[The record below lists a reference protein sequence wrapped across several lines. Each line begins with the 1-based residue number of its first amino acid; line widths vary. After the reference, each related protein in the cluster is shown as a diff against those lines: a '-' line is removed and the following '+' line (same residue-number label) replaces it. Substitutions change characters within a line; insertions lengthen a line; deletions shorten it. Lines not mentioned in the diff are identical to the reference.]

1 MKKTLLAFILS
12 VLTLGSAWADE
23 VKLPK
28 TADGDW
34 AEYTWTKSGDDF
46 TTTAEGFTIL
56 LEKNKS
62 SNALVAPDA
71 SSIRV
76 YAGAQLS
83 ITAPAGYAMT
93 KIAGT
98 TASKNKAEAV
108 SASEGWKVGTN
119 LTGTAANQPFVFEC
133 ENAAGLNKIT
143 FDGDG
148 KQLRIKTLT
157 ITYQSADPDAVN
169 APEITCANNTV
180 TITAAEGCDIYYTTD
195 GTAPTTASAKYS
207 APFTIT
213 ENTTVKAIAAKGDKT
228 SLVTTFEAVYEGVYE
243 NFAAIIAK
251 GPGAAGTIN
260 GPITVFYVNGSNLY
274 AYDRDKTGM
283 LFFGTSGASGYKNGD
298 TFGSVK
304 CTYTEYGTSKTPEFT
319 GAEFSA
325 PGENTPVSPDE
336 MTVEAATKAARY
348 KYVEVKNVTISA
360 VNGSNFTISS
370 ADVTIAGYN
379 KFKLTD
385 ITEGSYLSVIGIIDV
400 YKNDNQ
406 ICVTE
411 LTIDPDS
418 GINNITVDNA
428 APVEYFNLQ
437 GVRVS
442 DPTPGIYIRRQ
453 GTTVTKVFIR

>member
-1 MKKTLLAFILS
+1 MKKTLLALILS

-28 TADGDW
+28 TKDGDW
-34 AEYTWTKSGDDF
+34 TEYTWTQPGDDF

-62 SNALVAPDA
+62 SNTLVTPDKY
-71 SSIRV
+71 SIRV

-93 KIAGT
+93 KVVGT
-98 TASKNKAEAV
+98 TASSTKATAV
-108 SASEGWKVGTN
+108 TASDGWKV
-119 LTGTAANQPFVFEC
+119 TANPTANANVTFSFEC

-157 ITYQSADPDAVN
+157 ITYQAADPDAVN
-169 APEITCANNTV
+169 APEITCTNNTV

-195 GTAPTTASAKYS
+195 GTAPTTASTKYS
-207 APFTIT
+207 APFPIT

-325 PGENTPVSPDE
+325 PGENTPVTPDE
-336 MTVEAATKAARY
+336 MTVEAAAKAARY

-360 VNGSNFTISS
+360 VNGSNFTISA

-418 GINNITVDNA
+418 GIDNITVDNA

-453 GTTVTKVFIR
+453 GTTVTKVIIR

>member
-1 MKKTLLAFILS
+1 MKKTLLALILS

-28 TADGDW
+28 TKDGDW
-34 AEYTWTKSGDDF
+34 TEYTWTKSGDDF

-62 SNALVAPDA
+62 SNALIAPDA

-76 YAGAQLS
+76 YVGAQLS
-83 ITAPAGYAMT
+83 ISAPTGYAMT

-98 TASKNKAEAV
+98 TAKDTKAVAAKV
-108 SASEGWKVGTN
+108 SEGWKVTTEPT
-119 LTGTAANQPFVFEC
+119 TGTDKPFVFEC

-148 KQLRIKTLT
+148 KQLRVKTLT
-157 ITYQSADPDAVN
+157 ITYQAADPDAVN
-169 APEITCANNTV
+169 APEITCADNTV

-195 GTAPTTASAKYS
+195 GTAPTTASTKYS
-207 APFTIT
+207 APFPIT

-228 SLVTTFEAVYEGVYE
+228 SLVSTFEAVYEGVYE

-298 TFGSVK
+298 TFSSVK

-319 GAEFSA
+319 GAEFSS
-325 PGENTPVSPDE
+325 PGENTPVAPDE
-336 MTVEAATKAARY
+336 MTVEAAAKAARY

-360 VNGSNFTISS
+360 VNGSNFTISA

-385 ITEGSYLSVIGIIDV
+385 IAEGSYLSVIGIIDV

-418 GINNITVDNA
+418 GIDNTTVDNA

-453 GTTVTKVFIR
+453 GTTVTKVIIR